1 MLQLDA
7 DQPVDNHSI
16 KFLLTVLLLFVDLF
30 QVRLQ
35 TMPQPEP
42 GQKPM
47 FTGTVDCALKTV
59 RKEVRLKS
67 KIRSQK

>member
-1 MLQLDA
+1 ME
-7 DQPVDNHSI
+7 
-16 KFLLTVLLLFVDLF
+16 FLLFVNYS

-47 FTGTVDCALKTV
+47 FSGTLDCALKTV
-59 RKEVRLKS
+59 RKEVRFKRS
-67 KIRSQK
+67 IRSQK